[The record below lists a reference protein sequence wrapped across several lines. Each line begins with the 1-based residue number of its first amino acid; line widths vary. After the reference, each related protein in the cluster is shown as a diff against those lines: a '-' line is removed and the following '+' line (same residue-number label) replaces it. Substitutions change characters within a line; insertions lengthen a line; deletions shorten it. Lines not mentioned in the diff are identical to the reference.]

1 VVRVLSQESKVVKG
15 NGEMESGGALN
26 TFTMSKWRRLRIEAF
41 VSHVVEEASIK
52 EAKGHNN

>member
-1 VVRVLSQESKVVKG
+1 VVGVLSQESKVFKG

-41 VSHVVEEASIK
+41 VSHVVEEAFK
-52 EAKGHNN
+52 EAKRSQ